1 MNMNFERKPSFNN
14 AIVLI
19 IVLFQLASIPAWSA
33 PNNPILTSDLIK
45 TRLNGVGSLIE
56 AKETGMVLSYLNRYM
71 NVRYRDYTEAMLG
84 RRVMYFPLFEAALNQ
99 KNLPVDLKYLA
110 IVESSLRP
118 TAKSP
123 VGAGGLWQIMPGTA
137 KLLGLRINEFV
148 DERCDPIKSTEA
160 AVKHLINLNHVY
172 KDWALALAAYNSG
185 AGNVN
190 VAIRKTNSRDFWA
203 IKTFLPRETRDY
215 VPAFLAASYLVNY
228 HREHDVEALMPSL
241 DYQITGTVKIYQQI
255 SFADLAAW
263 TGLDEKTIQELN
275 PGFKRSMVPTS
286 VNGYDIIL
294 PRRVMEQVKAHLLAP
309 DRPSTLPLNI
319 DDLKG
324 EYVSFDYFP
333 SRSESIKD
341 IAEHF
346 NLNDYNIKYWNHLQ
360 PNDETASEKLTLHVF
375 EKHSERIKA
384 VEKAVLRKV
393 IIAKKIPSLTAAQFK
408 HNLSLVSPDISHL
421 SHINGQN
428 ILTVPNRRKYML
440 RRGETLEDVASKF
453 EGLTLEKLMR
463 LNNIQSPNQLKAG
476 ITLVLE

>member
-1 MNMNFERKPSFNN
+1 MNMNFERKSSFNN

-19 IVLFQLASIPAWSA
+19 IVLFQLASVPAWSA
-33 PNNPILTSDLIK
+33 SDNLPLTSDLIK
-45 TRLNGVGSLIE
+45 ARLNEVGTSVE
-56 AKETGMVLSYLNRYM
+56 AKETGVLLSYLNRHM
-71 NVRYRDYTEAMLG
+71 NVRYKDYTEAMLG
-84 RRVMYFPLFEAALNQ
+84 RRVMYFPLFEAALKQ
-99 KNLPVDLKYLA
+99 KNLPVDLMYLS

-123 VGAGGLWQIMPGTA
+123 VGAVGLWQIMPGTA

-160 AVKHLINLNHVY
+160 AVKHLFNLNQVY

-190 VAIRKTNSRDFWA
+190 VAIRKTNSRDFWT
-203 IKTFLPRETRDY
+203 IKPFLPRETRDY

-241 DYQITGTVKIYQQI
+241 DYQITGTVKIYQQTT
-255 SFADLAAW
+255 FADLAAW
-263 TGLDEKTIQELN
+263 TGLEEKTIQELN
-275 PGFKRSMVPTS
+275 PAFKRRVIPTS

-294 PRRVMEQVKAHLLAP
+294 PRRVLDQVQSHLYAP
-309 DRPSTLPLNI
+309 DRPATLPLNI
-319 DDLKG
+319 DDQKG
-324 EYVSFDYFP
+324 EYVTLDYFP

-346 NLNDYNIKYWNHLQ
+346 NLNDYNIKYWNHLH
-360 PNDETASEKLTLHVF
+360 PNEETVSQKLTLHVF

-393 IIAKKIPSLTAAQFK
+393 IVAKKIPSLTAAQFK
-408 HNLSLVSPDISHL
+408 HNISLVSPDISHL
-421 SHINGQN
+421 SQIKAQN
-428 ILTVPNRRKYML
+428 ILSLPNRRKYML
-440 RRGETLEDVASKF
+440 RRGETLAEVAGKF

-463 LNNIQSPNQLKAG
+463 LNNIQDPSQLKAG
-476 ITLVLE
+476 ITLMVE